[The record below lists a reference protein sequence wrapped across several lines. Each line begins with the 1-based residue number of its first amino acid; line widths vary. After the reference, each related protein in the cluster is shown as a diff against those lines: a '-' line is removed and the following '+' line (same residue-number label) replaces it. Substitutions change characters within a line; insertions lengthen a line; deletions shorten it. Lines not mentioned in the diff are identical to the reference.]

1 MGASARP
8 APQARAA
15 KPASRDAE
23 ATRLRILAAAE
34 LEFAR
39 KGLAG
44 ARVDTIAE
52 ESGANKGMIYYY
64 FENKEELYIAVLER
78 VYAAMR
84 QSERDLAFEH
94 LPPLEAIRTLVE
106 FKFDYF
112 AQNPAAIRLLTGENL
127 QDAQFLKRSER
138 LQDLQH
144 SLVETLDRILKAGA
158 SAGTIRSGVDPLQL
172 YLSISGL
179 SFFYFANAATLTTS
193 FGRDLAAPDAL
204 AQRRA
209 HVAEVILS
217 YLRPVQ
223 PPEAP

>member
-1 MGASARP
+1 MDVSARP
-8 APQARAA
+8 DLQAKGA
-15 KPASRDAE
+15 KPGARDAE
-23 ATRLRILAAAE
+23 ATRQRILAAAE
-34 LEFAR
+34 REFAR
-39 KGLAG
+39 KGYAG

-52 ESGANKGMIYYY
+52 ESGANKGMLYYY
-64 FENKEELYIAVLER
+64 FDNKEELYIAVLER

-94 LPPLEAIRTLVE
+94 LPPLDAIRTLVE

-112 AQNPAAIRLLTGENL
+112 AQNPSVIRLLTGENL

-158 SAGTIRSGVDPLQL
+158 SEGMLREDIDPLQL

-179 SFFYFANAATLTTS
+179 SFFYFANAATLATS
-193 FGRDLAAPDAL
+193 FGRDLASPDAL

-217 YLRPVQ
+217 YLKPVQ
-223 PPEAP
+223 PPEAA